1 MAPPPHTHVLL
12 DIGIHRDLIRYAVAS
27 HIARLEE
34 RGEFQVS
41 NKELAVRVGMKESQ
55 FSHALGD
62 APDRFGDAHLARLD
76 LIMTALGV
84 EHAGGLGALAVRL
97 RGSQD
102 QAGPV
107 EPHTP
112 ASRHD
117 QLLARVSDDED
128 IALAQVEALVS
139 QLRVLSDLRR
149 PLHRQ
154 LRDRRDAVRKLV
166 ARLILIGAAPPT
178 RRNVEALIW
187 LGTLSGYAFDLMAG
201 QLEKA
206 VRTAP
211 LGFRVWRA
219 VTKSV
224 LLNTAKTAHADK
236 AALNALRACVGRLL
250 GDAEK
255 LRMTSLYPGRS
266 LDLELAIA
274 VPADWSAPAGPQDE
288 NGDWVGRMLLTR
300 AQNRDATLRER
311 GTAAHGLWQ
320 RAVAGR
326 GWDRAVVGRH
336 LEALI
341 GDFEDARDR
350 PDIAAGLRWT
360 AATLRVVMERDEGV
374 CNDWPHTDE
383 PWFHAVMDAAAR
395 LGADPSIPDHV
406 RPGTR
411 KLFEHALLQNAGVSR
426 RQAIDTIVA
435 AGWAEQVATAL
446 IEILAREEVESWLRI
461 RALFALGFLQCR
473 SEQVEDALV
482 EACLVA
488 HDKLTGQKHPGDHPA
503 TVTELHAALFSVGDC
518 FGARGAEAQARA
530 VRKRLKDVLEQLAGN
545 GSTNTPQAW
554 PVARATAY
562 LLTVTA
568 QDREDDRPD
577 LAEELLTVLTRHRD
591 EVTRKLS
598 AWALDFR
605 FDDDEKHT
613 VRPLIAA
620 AGGS

>member
-1 MAPPPHTHVLL
+1 M
-12 DIGIHRDLIRYAVAS
+12 
-27 HIARLEE
+27 
-34 RGEFQVS
+34 
-41 NKELAVRVGMKESQ
+41 
-55 FSHALGD
+55 
-62 APDRFGDAHLARLD
+62 
-76 LIMTALGV
+76 
-84 EHAGGLGALAVRL
+84 
-97 RGSQD
+97 
-102 QAGPV
+102 
-107 EPHTP
+107 
-112 ASRHD
+112 
-117 QLLARVSDDED
+117 SDDED
-128 IALAQVEALVS
+128 IVLAQVEALVS
-139 QLRVLSDLRR
+139 QLRVLADLRR
-149 PLHRQ
+149 PMHRQ
-154 LRDRRDAVRKLV
+154 LRDRRDTVRKLV

-201 QLEKA
+201 QLEQT

-224 LLNTAKTAHADK
+224 LLNTAKSAHADK
-236 AALNALRACVGRLL
+236 VALNALRACVRRLL

-255 LRMTSLYPGRS
+255 LRLTSLYPGRS

-274 VPADWSAPAGPQDE
+274 VPADWSAPTGPQDE
-288 NGDWVGRMLLTR
+288 DGDWVGRMLLTR
-300 AQNRDATLRER
+300 ARNRDATLRER

-326 GWDRAVVGRH
+326 GWGPAVVRKH

-341 GDFEDARDR
+341 GDFEEARDR
-350 PDIAAGLRWT
+350 PDIALGLRWT
-360 AATLRVVMERDEGV
+360 AATLRVVMEQGKEV
-374 CNDWPHTDE
+374 CNDWPDTDK
-383 PWFHAVMDAAAR
+383 PWFRTVMAAAER

-406 RPGTR
+406 RPATR
-411 KLFEHALLQNAGVSR
+411 TLFEHALLQNAGVPR

-446 IEILAREEVESWLRI
+446 IEVLAQERDESWLRI

-473 SEQVEDALV
+473 SEHVEDALV
-482 EACLVA
+482 EATVLA
-488 HDKLTGQKHPGDHPA
+488 HGKLFGHPPGEHQA

-530 VRKRLKDVLEQLAGN
+530 VRKRLKGVLTELATHG
-545 GSTNTPQAW
+545 GTHTRQAW

-568 QDREDDRPD
+568 QDREDDEPD
-577 LAEELLTVLTRHRD
+577 LAEGLLTALTLHRD
-591 EVTRKLS
+591 EVTGKLS

-605 FDDDEKHT
+605 FGDDAKHT

-620 AGGS
+620 AGRS